1 MPDSNNSE
9 QTTQKP
15 IYRCMTKGVR
25 GASEEFEYG
34 MNWLTARRSFLSI
47 FHDRLECGDWSIP
60 YHTITQAVLFKTR
73 QMFIPCYILKIRT
86 EESAYQFGLN
96 GNKVWAA
103 ELPFPVAR
111 ETGRLKYSK
120 FSIAVRVILVVA
132 LIWYFF
138 FRS

>member
-1 MPDSNNSE
+1 
-9 QTTQKP
+9 
-15 IYRCMTKGVR
+15 MTKGVR

-34 MNWLTARRSFLSI
+34 MSWVTARRSFLSV

-60 YHTITQAVLFKTR
+60 YHMITQAVLFKTR

-96 GNKVWAA
+96 GNKFWAA
-103 ELPFPVAR
+103 ELPFPVVR

-120 FSIAVRVILVVA
+120 FSIALRMILVLA

>member
-1 MPDSNNSE
+1 
-9 QTTQKP
+9 
-15 IYRCMTKGVR
+15 MTKGVR

-34 MNWLTARRSFLSI
+34 MGWVTARRSFLSV
-47 FHDRLECGDWSIP
+47 FQDRLECGDWHIP

-96 GNKVWAA
+96 GNKFWAT

-111 ETGRLKYSK
+111 EKGRLKYSK
-120 FSIAVRVILVVA
+120 FSIAVRVILVAA